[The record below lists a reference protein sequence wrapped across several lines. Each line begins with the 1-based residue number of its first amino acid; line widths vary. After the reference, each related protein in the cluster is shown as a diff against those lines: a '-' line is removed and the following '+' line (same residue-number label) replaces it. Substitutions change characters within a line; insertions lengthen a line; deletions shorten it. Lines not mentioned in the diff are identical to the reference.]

1 MLFNSIQFLIFF
13 PLVAAAY
20 FLAPHRYRWVLLL
33 VASYWFYMAWEPS
46 YALLLFT
53 TTGVA
58 WVASWGMQRAA
69 TPGGRRGWLVA
80 SLVIN
85 FGLLFSFKYINLF
98 ADTAELL
105 ARVIVGSSIEV
116 PHLDVL
122 LPVGISFYTFQTL
135 SYSIDV
141 YRRDRDHE
149 PHFGVFALYVSFFPQ
164 LVAGPIERSTTLLPQ
179 LHRSYDFEYRRVVSG
194 LQLMVWGFF
203 KKLVI
208 ADRLSVYV
216 DQVYGAPTEFS
227 GPILAVATVFFAYQI
242 YCDFSGYSD
251 IAIGASQVLGYDLML
266 NFRQPYHAAT
276 VQGFWRR
283 WHISLSTWF
292 RDYLY
297 IPLGG
302 SRVGVLRWYTNL
314 MIVFVVSGLWHG
326 AAWTF
331 MAWGAL
337 HGFYL
342 VFSLASGPARAELR
356 RRVGLDRLPVLHKAL
371 QILTTFTLVT
381 FAWIFFRADS
391 IGDAGLIVGRI
402 LTDFTLPP
410 DLYLGMGAFDFWVGL
425 VAIGILELVHLG
437 QRTRRLRPFVAE
449 LPTPVRWS
457 LYYGCVMLLLLFANT
472 DGGKFLYFQF

>member
-1 MLFNSIQFLIFF
+1 MLFNSIEFLLFF
-13 PLVAAAY
+13 PLVAVAY
-20 FLAPHRYRWVLLL
+20 FLAPHRYRWALLL

-46 YALLLFT
+46 YALLLLT
-53 TTGVA
+53 TTVVA
-58 WVASWGMQRAA
+58 WTASLGMQRATNRA
-69 TPGGRRGWLVA
+69 GRRPWLIA

-85 FGLLFSFKYINLF
+85 FGILFSFKYLNLF
-98 ADTAELL
+98 AEAAEFF
-105 ARVIVGSSIEV
+105 ARVLGGATLAL

-141 YRRDRDHE
+141 YRGDREHE
-149 PHFGVFALYVSFFPQ
+149 RHFGIFALFVSFFPQ

-179 LHRSYDFEYRRVVSG
+179 LHHSYDFDYRRVVSG

-208 ADRLSVYV
+208 ADRLSIYV
-216 DQVYGAPTEFS
+216 DQVYGAPADFG
-227 GPILAVATVFFAYQI
+227 GPVLALATIFFAYQI

-266 NFRQPYHAAT
+266 NFRQPYHAAS

-302 SRVGVLRWYTNL
+302 SRVSVARWYTNL

-342 VFSLASGPARAELR
+342 VFALASADARAKLHR
-356 RRVGLDRLPVLHKAL
+356 RIGLDRIPALHKAG
-371 QILTTFTLVT
+371 QIVTTFGLVT

-402 LTDFTLPP
+402 FTEFTLPS
-410 DLYLGMGAFDFWVGL
+410 DWYLGMGAYDFWVGL
-425 VAIGILELVHLG
+425 VAILILETVHLG
-437 QRTRRLRPFVAE
+437 QRTQRLRPLVAG

-457 LYYGCVMLLLLFANT
+457 LYYGCAMLLLLFANT